1 MVDSRSKAWNTL
13 RDNVYNPGGAEN
25 IKEVMNSIELFEK
38 VALPAVLQF
47 EGGYVDHPADK
58 GGATNNGITQ
68 ATFDHFNDARSR
80 KIRPVSE
87 IMEIEVKEIYYFYY
101 WIAGRCDEI
110 KHPKAAV
117 LYFDSCVNHGISR
130 ASKFLQ
136 EAVDVKVDGII
147 GKVTLEAVNKY
158 KEKGLIYRYFEI
170 REEFYHRLVDRKPSQ
185 KVFLKGWLN
194 RLEKLKVI
202 LDKMEAA

>member
-1 MVDSRSKAWNTL
+1 MQ
-13 RDNVYNPGGAEN
+13 PGGAEN
-25 IKEVMNSIELFEK
+25 IKGDMNIFEK
-38 VALPAVLQF
+38 IALPAVLQF

-58 GGATNNGITQ
+58 GGATNKGITQ

-87 IMEIEVKEIYYFYY
+87 IMEIEVKEIYYFDY
-101 WIAGRCDEI
+101 WVAGKCDKI
-110 KHPKAAV
+110 KHPKAVV
-117 LYFDSCVNHGISR
+117 LHFDSCVNHGISR
-130 ASKFLQ
+130 AAKFLQ

-158 KEKGLIYRYFEI
+158 KEQGLIYRYLEI
-170 REEFYHRLVDRKPSQ
+170 REEFYHRLAEKEPTQ
-185 KVFLKGWLN
+185 KVFLMGWLN

-202 LDKMEAA
+202 LDKMEAV